1 MQNRLT
7 GSGGGRNIAIRMAA
21 EFSLSI
27 YPWVYL
33 SKFDG
38 DAWKPE
44 YIEKRHLSPAEE
56 EALPDA
62 ERERLYR
69 ERNEFPGLPLVNYT
83 TQYAMACFEGLKAF
97 PQPDGSLKL
106 FRPRENAIRM
116 KRSMEGL
123 YMPGVP
129 VDQFVAA
136 ARGVV
141 ARNQAIGF
149 APAYDPA
156 WERDDFASG
165 HSVYIRPFSL
175 AEGGIGVNLS
185 QAPWFVVVS
194 TRVGSYFAAGGS
206 SATITTRRIRATPG
220 GTGWIKCSAN
230 YVTSALAKREAEV
243 AGYLECVF
251 LDAEHH
257 RYVEEGSSCNLF
269 FVLGDGRLVTPAL
282 GDTILPGITR
292 RTIMELAAE
301 EGITVEERP
310 VAVEE
315 VLDDAVEAF
324 GTGTAAGVTHFS
336 SLRHGDTEKVFG
348 DGAIG
353 PVARG
358 FLKTLKGVQYG
369 ALEDRHGWMVPVAGD
384 SGDAGDAAAG
394 DAAQAMP
401 RRMRAGGAANGAGTA
416 ARDAGLPVA
425 DVAAQAA
432 PG

>member
-1 MQNRLT
+1 MSAYVRAFARTRLT
-7 GSGGGRNIAIRMAA
+7 ANGGGRNIPRRMAA

-33 SKFDG
+33 SKFDEG
-38 DAWKPE
+38 AWHPQ

-97 PQPDGSLKL
+97 PHPDGSLKL
-106 FRPRENAIRM
+106 FRPRENALRM

-136 ARGVV
+136 ARSVV

-156 WERDDFASG
+156 WERDDFTSG
-165 HSVYIRPFSL
+165 HSVYVRPFSL
-175 AEGGIGVNLS
+175 AEGGIGVDLS
-185 QAPWFVVVS
+185 RAPWFVVIS
-194 TRVGSYFAAGGS
+194 TRVGSYFAGGDTS
-206 SATITTRRIRATPG
+206 PTVTTRRVRATPG

-243 AGYLECVF
+243 AGYLECIF

-292 RTIMELAAE
+292 RTIIELAAE
-301 EGITVEERP
+301 EGIAVEERP
-310 VAVEE
+310 IAVDE
-315 VLDDAVEAF
+315 VLEDAVEAF
-324 GTGTAAGVTHFS
+324 GTGTAAGVTYFS
-336 SLRHGDTEKVFG
+336 SLRHGDTERVFG
-348 DGAIG
+348 DGTMG
-353 PVARG
+353 PVSRG
-358 FLKTLKGVQYG
+358 FLKTLKGIQYG
-369 ALEDRHGWMVPVAGD
+369 ALADRHGWMVPVAD
-384 SGDAGDAAAG
+384 DAGQVDGSAATDPSAE
-394 DAAQAMP
+394 
-401 RRMRAGGAANGAGTA
+401 
-416 ARDAGLPVA
+416 L
-425 DVAAQAA
+425 QAA
-432 PG
+432 EAVTSAAPR